1 MLKRNGFYYIDEKFC
16 FVQSDLEK
24 SILSLLI
31 ELLGKN
37 QQLFFTTHNTDILDL
52 NIPKHSYTFF
62 KKYSHDFNKPIEII
76 SASSYLKK
84 QDDSLRNAVENDLF
98 SIAPDDSKIL
108 EILDIMSIKDE

>member
-37 QQLFFTTHNTDILDL
+37 QQLFFTTHNTDVLDL
-52 NIPKHSYTFF
+52 NIPKHSYAFF
-62 KKYSHDFNKPIEII
+62 KKNAYDFNQPIEII

-108 EILDIMSIKDE
+108 EIMNLIDTLA